1 MQRVSMLKNIC
12 VIADGYPSEYFV
24 KNAFVETLVNAMV
37 DQGVRCTVIAPQS
50 LSHVLLGREK
60 RLPYRRVRYTPVGNE
75 VTVITPKYFSA
86 STKKLGP
93 VNTASLTLANAKRA
107 DERAFRKLLQN
118 EKFDAIYGHFIFDSG
133 IIANYLGEKYRIPAF
148 FAYGE
153 NTTYTIDYLGDD
165 KTRNLL
171 RGITGVVSVST
182 ENKRILVEK
191 NLVPAEKIGVF
202 PNSVDTGCFYPRDRA
217 QMRQE
222 LGFPQDAFIVAFVGR
237 FLDVKGPDRLSAAI
251 EQLNDDGIYSVFI
264 GDGPLKPTCRN
275 ILHSGPLQH
284 NEIPRYLSAADV
296 FVLPTKAEGCCNAI
310 IEAMACG
317 LPVISSN
324 LPFNHDI
331 LDSANS
337 VLVDPCNVEQISEEI
352 ACMKQDSVARRHM
365 GAAALA
371 TAQSL
376 DIQNRAKQ
384 ILCFLEEETEN
395 EKDR

>member
-1 MQRVSMLKNIC
+1 MGKIKSIC
-12 VIADGYPSEYFV
+12 VIADGYPSEHLV
-24 KNAFVETLVNAMV
+24 KNAFVETLVNAMT
-37 DQGVRCTVIAPQS
+37 DIGVRCTVIAMQS
-50 LSHVLLGREK
+50 LSRVALGREK
-60 RLPYRRVRYTPVGNE
+60 KLSDCRVRNTPQGNQ
-75 VTVITPKYFSA
+75 VTVWTAHYFSV
-86 STKKLGP
+86 SNKKIGF
-93 VNTASLTLANAKRA
+93 VRTAAFGLRSAQSNV
-107 DERAFRKLLQN
+107 ERIFKKLLQT
-118 EKFDAIYGHFIFDSG
+118 ETFDAIYGHFINPAG
-133 IIANYLGEKYRIPAF
+133 IIANYLGRKYHIPAF

-153 NTTYTIDYLGDD
+153 SSTHTIDYLGEE
-165 KTRNLL
+165 KTRELL

-182 ENKRILVEK
+182 ENKRVLIEK
-191 NLVPAEKIGVF
+191 NMVSPERIGVF
-202 PNSVDTGCFYPRDRA
+202 PNSVDTGCFYPHDRA
-217 QMRQE
+217 AMRRE
-222 LGFPQDAFIVAFVGR
+222 LGFPQDGFIVAFVGR

-251 EQLNDDGIYSVFI
+251 EQLNDDNIYSIFI

-275 ILHSGPLQH
+275 VLHCGPLQH
-284 NEIPRYLSAADV
+284 EEIPRYLSAADV

>member
-202 PNSVDTGCFYPRDRA
+202 PNAVDTECFYPRDRT

-251 EQLNDDGIYSVFI
+251 EQLNDDNIYSIFI
-264 GDGPLKPTCRN
+264 GDGPLKPACRN
-275 ILHSGPLQH
+275 ILHCGPLQH
-284 NEIPRYLSAADV
+284 EEIPKYLSAADI

-317 LPVISSN
+317 LPVISSD
-324 LPFNHDI
+324 LPFNDDI
-331 LDSANS
+331 LKPDRSILLDPTNVDEIADAVRKLKEDSALRAEKADAAIRS
-337 VLVDPCNVEQISEEI
+337 AQFLSIEQ
-352 ACMKQDSVARRHM
+352 
-365 GAAALA
+365 
-371 TAQSL
+371 
-376 DIQNRAKQ
+376 RAKD
-384 ILCFLEEETEN
+384 ILEFLNRQATE
-395 EKDR
+395 